1 MKRIA
6 TGLTALT
13 LAATASLAST
23 ATTTAQAAPT
33 ADRTPTNFAFK
44 GSGYGTKLSGG
55 QVPVDSNTTAFAGV
69 GCSNNADLD
78 KGNDVA
84 EATLPGAGT
93 AEEVTTRL
101 WTTAEKGVVANNSE
115 SYVERIELAGSP
127 LGTLV
132 LSAITSTA
140 RAFHG
145 DKGFDSTAKTTIG
158 SISLVPPT
166 GEAQELELPTPGE
179 PLPVPGVGTIAL
191 GDTKTTSN
199 GDGAKAFANGVL
211 VQLESGTTLRI
222 AHTRAT
228 IERGVRSGLLGGAA
242 YAANSSALDEN
253 LQLGRNPLS
262 LMPCAGT
269 EGKERVKSLARV
281 TLGEDV
287 ELRNLASRQQ
297 GTQLARKALGFELG
311 RVGAVELNDGD
322 VVLRDIVGRV
332 DLVRKGRDLKRDVDS
347 SIGAIVVQGEETT
360 FDEGEDVLNI
370 PGVAKLER
378 NLRENT
384 KWGAKVIA
392 LRITLLDALGE
403 QKAVLNI
410 GAANLSIK
418 PALRG

>member
-13 LAATASLAST
+13 LAATASLAAT
-23 ATTTAQAAPT
+23 TTTTAQAAPA

-55 QVPVDSNTTAFAGV
+55 QVPVDSSTTAFAGV
-69 GCSNNADLD
+69 GCTNNADLD

-84 EATLPGAGT
+84 AATLPGAGT

-101 WTTAEKGVVANNSE
+101 WTTARKGVVANNSE
-115 SYVERIELAGSP
+115 SYVERIELTGSP

-132 LSAITSTA
+132 LSAITSNA

-145 DKGFDSTAKTTIG
+145 ADGFDSTAKTTIG
-158 SISLVPPT
+158 SIALVPPT

-199 GDGAKAFANGVL
+199 ADGAKAFANGVL

-228 IERGVRSGLLGGAA
+228 IERGVKSGLLGGAA
-242 YAANSSALDEN
+242 YAANSHALDEN

-262 LMPCAGT
+262 LMPCRGT
-269 EGKERVKSLARV
+269 EGKERAKSLARV
-281 TLGEDV
+281 NLGEDI
-287 ELRNLASRQQ
+287 ELRNLSSRQQ

-311 RVGAVELNDGD
+311 RVGLVELNDGE
-322 VVLRDIVGRV
+322 VILRDIVGRV
-332 DLVRKGRDLKRDVDS
+332 DLVRQGRDLKRNVDS
-347 SIGAIVVQGEETT
+347 SIGAIVVQGEERS

-370 PGVAKLER
+370 PGIARLER
-378 NLRENT
+378 NLVDHT

-410 GAANLSIK
+410 GAANLAIK